1 VLTSIGLPEI
11 LSVYLAMLGVKV
23 WSGRSWTFSA
33 IFTLLPVALILGVVG
48 LFLMGR
54 S

>member
-1 VLTSIGLPEI
+1 VRL
-11 LSVYLAMLGVKV
+11 

-33 IFTLLPVALILGVVG
+33 IFALLPVVVG
-48 LFLMGR
+48 YGTWAAISL